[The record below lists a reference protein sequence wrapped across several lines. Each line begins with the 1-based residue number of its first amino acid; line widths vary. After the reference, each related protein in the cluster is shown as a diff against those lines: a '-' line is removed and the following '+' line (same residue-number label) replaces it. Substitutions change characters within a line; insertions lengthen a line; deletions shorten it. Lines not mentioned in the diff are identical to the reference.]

1 MCLVKSY
8 KFPRRAQEDIICFKK
23 LLCDNDLF
31 ITYFMGEPI
40 TSSI

>member
-8 KFPRRAQEDIICFKK
+8 KFLRRAQEDIICFKK
-23 LLCDNDLF
+23 LLYDNDLF